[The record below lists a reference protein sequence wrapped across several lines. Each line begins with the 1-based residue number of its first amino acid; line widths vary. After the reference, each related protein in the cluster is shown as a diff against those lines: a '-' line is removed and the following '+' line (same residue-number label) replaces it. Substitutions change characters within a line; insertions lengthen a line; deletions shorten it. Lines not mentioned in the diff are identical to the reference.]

1 MIQLSVAYLKSKELT
16 KKEVILK
23 EQIAEKTKRD
33 QIV

>member
-1 MIQLSVAYLKSKELT
+1 MIQLSVVYLKSKELT